1 MHDFAY
7 LRPRSTSEAVQ
18 LLVQHQPGAR
28 YFAGGT
34 TLFDLMKLG
43 VEAPATVIDI
53 TRIEGLARIDASD
66 RTELRIGALAAMSDV
81 AEHAVVQREFP
92 ALSESLWKAASQQL
106 RNMAT
111 VGGNLLQRTRCAYFR
126 GSPEFACNKRA
137 PGSGCSAIGGQNRGH
152 AVLGGSDACVAIYPG
167 DMAIALTAFDA
178 VVDTV
183 SPRGERTVAVRELHR
198 EPGATPH
205 LETVL
210 AADELIVR
218 IRIPRGPGRPR
229 LDVPQDPRP
238 RVVCLRA
245 RLGGRGGAHP
255 RQPRGRCAHRAR
267 RRRDPA
273 VAGDRGRAQP
283 RRHAAHAGRRT
294 ARGRD
299 GFCGR
304 EAARTQRVQG
314 GARHRDGDR
323 CAHAGQGQ
331 ELKMANPTITTKNK
345 NTPRAGAERVDA
357 HDKVRGATRYA
368 ADDARP
374 GLLHAALVPSRI
386 ARGTVTRI
394 DTSAAQRVR
403 GVRTVLTHEN
413 VGAFDTGGFLM
424 GGGFGFQSF
433 YPLRSA
439 QIAYRGQ
446 SVAMVVADTLEAA
459 REAASLVA
467 VTYEA
472 TPFVA
477 TLDAPDAEPLAQTAV
492 LPQPMF
498 ADRRVGN
505 PEGALAGAAVTVD
518 LRYTLPAQHQNPME
532 IIATVAEWNDGV
544 LTIREPTQNAEG
556 VRHGLAK
563 QLGIEPAKVRVL
575 SPTLGGGFGQKNSLQ
590 SHTVLVAIAA
600 RTLQRPV
607 KLVMTRAQLFHNAS
621 FRPASR
627 HRVRLGADRD
637 GRLVAAVHEID
648 QQTSRHDLFPSFG
661 TEITSRLYGIGN
673 YQGRERL
680 VRTDVQT
687 PGYMRAPFEHPAAFA
702 FESAI
707 DEMAYALDRDPVA
720 FRLANDATAD
730 PLTGKPFSSRHVAE
744 CLVKGSE
751 TFGWAR
757 RTMAPGSMRAP
768 DGSLVGWGVAI
779 GTYKAAMAPAIATVR
794 LNTNGTVRV
803 AVGGHEMGQGM
814 RTAIAVT
821 VARALGAPVAAV
833 EILLGDTRAA
843 PQHLTAGSWGTATAL
858 PPVLEAAQRL
868 MDDLRK
874 NAGSTAGESGVTALA
889 LLRASGRPFRRSR
902 KPPSRP
908 RTARPGVRPPDRW
921 LAGRRGAGVP
931 RLRRLQLHRAFRRSA
946 HRADHA
952 PHPRAAR
959 GQRGGLR
966 RGRQPAH
973 GAQPG
978 RRRRGLGY
986 RCRAARG
993 ERGRCALRRV
1003 PQCRPGGIRDASGG
1017 GHRPH
1022 RGRLCRQTR
1031 HAAQRNGREG
1041 AWRSRDGG
1049 RGAGHRERGVPRDRQ
1064 AAAPA
1069 AADAG
1074 RPAGDLSLTG
1084 CRTC

>member
-1 MHDFAY
+1 M
-7 LRPRSTSEAVQ
+7 
-18 LLVQHQPGAR
+18 
-28 YFAGGT
+28 
-34 TLFDLMKLG
+34 
-43 VEAPATVIDI
+43 
-53 TRIEGLARIDASD
+53 
-66 RTELRIGALAAMSDV
+66 
-81 AEHAVVQREFP
+81 
-92 ALSESLWKAASQQL
+92 
-106 RNMAT
+106 
-111 VGGNLLQRTRCAYFR
+111 
-126 GSPEFACNKRA
+126 
-137 PGSGCSAIGGQNRGH
+137 
-152 AVLGGSDACVAIYPG
+152 
-167 DMAIALTAFDA
+167 
-178 VVDTV
+178 
-183 SPRGERTVAVRELHR
+183 
-198 EPGATPH
+198 
-205 LETVL
+205 
-210 AADELIVR
+210 
-218 IRIPRGPGRPR
+218 
-229 LDVPQDPRP
+229 
-238 RVVCLRA
+238 
-245 RLGGRGGAHP
+245 
-255 RQPRGRCAHRAR
+255 
-267 RRRDPA
+267 
-273 VAGDRGRAQP
+273 
-283 RRHAAHAGRRT
+283 
-294 ARGRD
+294 
-299 GFCGR
+299 
-304 EAARTQRVQG
+304 
-314 GARHRDGDR
+314 
-323 CAHAGQGQ
+323 
-331 ELKMANPTITTKNK
+331 TTKK

-386 ARGTVTRI
+386 ARGSIARI
-394 DTSAAQRVR
+394 DTSAAQRLR

-459 REAASLVA
+459 REAAALVV

-498 ADRRVGN
+498 ADRRVGDA
-505 PEGALAGAAVTVD
+505 EAALASAAVTVD

-556 VRHGLAK
+556 VRHGLAR

-590 SHTVLVAIAA
+590 SHTALVAIAA
-600 RTLQRPV
+600 RALQRPV

-627 HRVRLGADRD
+627 HHVRLGADRE

-661 TEITSRLYGIGN
+661 TEITSRLYGIAN

-707 DEMAYALDRDPVA
+707 DEMAYALGRDPVA

-744 CLVKGSE
+744 CLIKGSE

-779 GTYKAAMAPAIATVR
+779 GTYKAAVAPAIATVR
-794 LNTNGTVRV
+794 LNTDGTVRV

-821 VARALGAPVAAV
+821 VARALGAPVAAI
-833 EILLGDTRAA
+833 EIALGDTTAA

-868 MDDLRK
+868 MEDLRK
-874 NAGSTAGESGVTALA
+874 NAGSAAGESGGTALA
-889 LLRASGRPFRRSR
+889 LLRASGRPFAEAESRRRAPGQPEQVFGRLTGGLPAAAGPVYPDFVAFSFIAHFVEVR
-902 KPPSRP
+902 IEPTTRRIRVPRVVSVADCGAVASP
-908 RTARPGVRPPDRW
+908 RTARSQVEGGVVWGIGAALREVSEVDARYGGFLNADLAEYVMPVAADIGRIEVDFVGKPDTR
-921 LAGRRGAGVP
+921 LNALGVKGLGEVAMVGVAP
-931 RLRRLQLHRAFRRSA
+931 AIVNAVFHATGKRLRRLPLMLE
-946 HRADHA
+946 D
-952 PHPRAAR
+952 
-959 GQRGGLR
+959 L
-966 RGRQPAH
+966 
-973 GAQPG
+973 
-978 RRRRGLGY
+978 L
-986 RCRAARG
+986 
-993 ERGRCALRRV
+993 ER
-1003 PQCRPGGIRDASGG
+1003 
-1017 GHRPH
+1017 
-1022 RGRLCRQTR
+1022 
-1031 HAAQRNGREG
+1031 
-1041 AWRSRDGG
+1041 
-1049 RGAGHRERGVPRDRQ
+1049 
-1064 AAAPA
+1064 
-1069 AADAG
+1069 
-1074 RPAGDLSLTG
+1074 
-1084 CRTC
+1084 

>member
-1 MHDFAY
+1 
-7 LRPRSTSEAVQ
+7 
-18 LLVQHQPGAR
+18 
-28 YFAGGT
+28 
-34 TLFDLMKLG
+34 
-43 VEAPATVIDI
+43 
-53 TRIEGLARIDASD
+53 
-66 RTELRIGALAAMSDV
+66 
-81 AEHAVVQREFP
+81 
-92 ALSESLWKAASQQL
+92 
-106 RNMAT
+106 
-111 VGGNLLQRTRCAYFR
+111 
-126 GSPEFACNKRA
+126 
-137 PGSGCSAIGGQNRGH
+137 
-152 AVLGGSDACVAIYPG
+152 
-167 DMAIALTAFDA
+167 
-178 VVDTV
+178 
-183 SPRGERTVAVRELHR
+183 
-198 EPGATPH
+198 
-205 LETVL
+205 
-210 AADELIVR
+210 
-218 IRIPRGPGRPR
+218 
-229 LDVPQDPRP
+229 
-238 RVVCLRA
+238 
-245 RLGGRGGAHP
+245 
-255 RQPRGRCAHRAR
+255 
-267 RRRDPA
+267 
-273 VAGDRGRAQP
+273 
-283 RRHAAHAGRRT
+283 
-294 ARGRD
+294 
-299 GFCGR
+299 
-304 EAARTQRVQG
+304 
-314 GARHRDGDR
+314 
-323 CAHAGQGQ
+323 
-331 ELKMANPTITTKNK
+331 MANPTITTKKNTPQ

-386 ARGTVTRI
+386 ARGSITRI
-394 DTSAAQRVR
+394 DTSAAERVR
-403 GVRTVLTHEN
+403 GVRSVLTHEN
-413 VGAFDTGGFLM
+413 VGSFDTGGFLM

-459 REAASLVA
+459 REAAGLVV

-498 ADRRVGN
+498 ADRRVGDA
-505 PEGALAGAAVTVD
+505 EGALAGAAVTVD
-518 LRYTLPAQHQNPME
+518 LHYTLPAQHQNPME

-600 RTLQRPV
+600 RALQRPV

-627 HRVRLGADRD
+627 HHVRLGADRD

-707 DEMAYALDRDPVA
+707 DEMAYALGRDPVA

-768 DGSLVGWGVAI
+768 DGNLIGWGVAI
-779 GTYKAAMAPAIATVR
+779 GTYKAAVAPAIATVR
-794 LNTNGTVRV
+794 LHTNGTVRV

-821 VARALGAPVAAV
+821 VARALGAPVAAI
-833 EILLGDTRAA
+833 EIALGDTTAA

-868 MDDLRK
+868 MEDLRK
-874 NAGSTAGESGVTALA
+874 NAGSAAGESGVTALA
-889 LLRASGRPFRRSR
+889 LLRASGRPFAEAESRRRAPGQPEQVFGRLTGGLPAAAGPVYPDFVGFSFIAHFVEVR
-902 KPPSRP
+902 IEPTTRRIRVPRVVSVADCGAVASP
-908 RTARPGVRPPDRW
+908 RTARSQVEGGVVWGIGAALREVSEVDPRYGGFLNADLAEYVMPVAADIGRIEVDFVGKPDTR
-921 LAGRRGAGVP
+921 LNALGVKGLGEVAMVGVAP
-931 RLRRLQLHRAFRRSA
+931 AIVNAVFHATGKRLRRLPLMLE
-946 HRADHA
+946 D
-952 PHPRAAR
+952 
-959 GQRGGLR
+959 L
-966 RGRQPAH
+966 
-973 GAQPG
+973 
-978 RRRRGLGY
+978 L
-986 RCRAARG
+986 
-993 ERGRCALRRV
+993 
-1003 PQCRPGGIRDASGG
+1003 
-1017 GHRPH
+1017 
-1022 RGRLCRQTR
+1022 
-1031 HAAQRNGREG
+1031 EG
-1041 AWRSRDGG
+1041 
-1049 RGAGHRERGVPRDRQ
+1049 
-1064 AAAPA
+1064 
-1069 AADAG
+1069 
-1074 RPAGDLSLTG
+1074 
-1084 CRTC
+1084 